1 MISQAVVDNF
11 YKLTFVGGRVGG
23 FVGIFPSDEREEVVS
38 TLRPVLRK

>member
-23 FVGIFPSDEREEVVS
+23 FVGIFPSDEREEVS